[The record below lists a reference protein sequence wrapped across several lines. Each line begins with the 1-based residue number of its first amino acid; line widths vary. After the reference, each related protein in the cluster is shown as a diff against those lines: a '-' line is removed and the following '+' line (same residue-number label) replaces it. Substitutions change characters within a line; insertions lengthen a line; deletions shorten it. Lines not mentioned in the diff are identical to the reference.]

1 MNVKSKQSWGIF
13 QVRSENSLGW
23 KQGARDGLPIAF
35 GYLSVSFTFGMAA
48 AAAGLSVSEAVMI
61 SATNLTS
68 AGQFAGL
75 TLIQAQASFM
85 EMALTTLIINLRYAL
100 MSLSLAQKLD
110 PALSRWQKAI
120 LAFGNT
126 DEIFAV
132 AVSHPVVYFRYMLG
146 LILTPMAGWV
156 GGTFLGC
163 AFSALLPTAIRS
175 AFAVA
180 IYGMFIAI
188 IAPVARQLKSVAVV
202 IGIAVILSVTLRIC
216 PWFSWISEGFSII
229 LCTIIAAALG
239 AWLFPVQEAES
250 TVMHDPSS
258 NDRVEN

>member
-1 MNVKSKQSWGIF
+1 MSQN
-13 QVRSENSLGW
+13 NLGW
-23 KQGARDGLPIAF
+23 KQGVKDGLPIAL

-48 AAAGLSVSEAVMI
+48 AAAGLSAGEAVMI

-75 TLIQAQASFM
+75 TLIQTQASLL
-85 EMALTTLIINLRYAL
+85 EMALTTLVINLRYAL

-110 PALSRWQKAI
+110 PAMSRLQKAV

-132 AVSHPVVYFRYMLG
+132 AVSHPIVRFHYMLG

-163 AFSALLPTAIRS
+163 AFSALLPEAVRA

-188 IAPVARQLKSVAVV
+188 VVPPARRFKGVLVVALMA
-202 IGIAVILSVTLRIC
+202 AALSCAFKFL
-216 PWFSWISEGFSII
+216 PFLDFLGGFSVII
-229 LCTIIAAALG
+229 CTVIAAAAG
-239 AWLFPVQEAES
+239 ALIFPRPVEDGEA
-250 TVMHDPSS
+250 D
-258 NDRVEN
+258 D

>member
-1 MNVKSKQSWGIF
+1 
-13 QVRSENSLGW
+13 
-23 KQGARDGLPIAF
+23 
-35 GYLSVSFTFGMAA
+35 MAA
-48 AAAGLSVSEAVMI
+48 AAAGLSAGEAVMI

-75 TLIQAQASFM
+75 TLHPDAGLAARNGADHAGDQF
-85 EMALTTLIINLRYAL
+85 ALCPDVAL
-100 MSLSLAQKLD
+100 AGAEAGSGDVPSA
-110 PALSRWQKAI
+110 KAV

-132 AVSHPVVYFRYMLG
+132 AVSHPIVRFHYMLG

-163 AFSALLPTAIRS
+163 AFSALLPEAVRA

-188 IAPVARQLKSVAVV
+188 VAPVARQLKSVAIVV
-202 IGIAVILSVTLRIC
+202 GIAVAMSVTLHFC
-216 PWFSWISEGFSII
+216 PLFSWISEGFSII
-229 LCTIIAAALG
+229 LCTLAAAALG
-239 AWLFPVQEAES
+239 AWLFPVHEAQS
-250 TVMHDPSS
+250 PPSAPHAGFGS
-258 NDRVEN
+258 